1 MKKNKEKQVETK
13 EPSLS
18 LAEEAKNIEKE
29 ETLKKE
35 KRKKSHGLEILR
47 FIVIGILCTAIDFFV
62 QFALMKWAFPSL
74 VAKGTWGEYLSWG
87 LSVTIAFIIAN
98 VINFLF
104 SRLWVYQN
112 VDKNIN
118 TKSARAFFTYL
129 GLGAGGWLIGLGL
142 QELGVWVCNIS
153 FADIKITYDFTQVSF
168 GNLFEEGGLAFWAF
182 CIIFA
187 IKTIVTMIYNYLT
200 RKLIIFKEPK
210 KEVEPFEKPST
221 DEPLVVTASKE
232 EEPQKEEGPHFTT
245 KESFTR
251 LLHEEMDSMFG
262 EPYYKA
268 YSSDARRLIHEELE
282 AFEREHPLTKTKSSD
297 QK

>member
-1 MKKNKEKQVETK
+1 MKKNKEKQIEANET
-13 EPSLS
+13 PLS
-18 LAEEAKNIEKE
+18 LAEEAENIEKE
-29 ETLKKE
+29 EALKKE

-47 FIVIGILCTAIDFFV
+47 FIVVGILCTAIDFFS

-74 VAKGTWGEYLSWG
+74 IEQGAWGEYLSWG

-98 VINFLF
+98 VINFVF

-118 TKSARAFFTYL
+118 TKSAAAFFAYL

-153 FADIKITYDFTQVSF
+153 FANIKITYDFTQVSF

-232 EEPQKEEGPHFTT
+232 EEPQKEERPHFTT
-245 KESFTR
+245 KASFTR
-251 LLHEEMDSMFG
+251 ILHEEMETMFG
-262 EPYYKA
+262 KPYYKT
-268 YSSDARRLIHEELE
+268 YTSDARRLIHEELE
-282 AFEREHPLTKTKSSD
+282 AFEREHPTTKTTD